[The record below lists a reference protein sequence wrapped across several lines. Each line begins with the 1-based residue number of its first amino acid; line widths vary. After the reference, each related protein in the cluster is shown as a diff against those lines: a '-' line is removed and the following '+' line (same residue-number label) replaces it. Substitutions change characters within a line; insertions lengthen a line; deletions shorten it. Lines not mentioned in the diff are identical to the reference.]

1 MIFIKKLPK
10 IYQNTIDKN
19 INNNK
24 KTYYIRNKTSEE
36 SLVSETMTQDQID
49 SVLDGS
55 SKNPKLLTIIRI
67 CYGFN
72 INLNEFFDD
81 DIFNDIGYSFNI
93 PVIIKTNTKTYETSL
108 ITRTNGYLLTFDNHK
123 IRIDEIVYIQRK
135 NP

>member
-19 INNNK
+19 INNNN

-49 SVLDGS
+49 SVL
-55 SKNPKLLTIIRI
+55 
-67 CYGFN
+67 
-72 INLNEFFDD
+72 D

>member
-1 MIFIKKLPK
+1 
-10 IYQNTIDKN
+10 
-19 INNNK
+19 
-24 KTYYIRNKTSEE
+24 
-36 SLVSETMTQDQID
+36 MTQDQID
-49 SVLDGS
+49 SVL
-55 SKNPKLLTIIRI
+55 
-67 CYGFN
+67 
-72 INLNEFFDD
+72 D

>member
-36 SLVSETMTQDQID
+36 SIGAETMTQDQID
-49 SVLDGS
+49 SVL
-55 SKNPKLLTIIRI
+55 
-67 CYGFN
+67 
-72 INLNEFFDD
+72 D

>member
-49 SVLDGS
+49 SVL
-55 SKNPKLLTIIRI
+55 
-67 CYGFN
+67 
-72 INLNEFFDD
+72 D

>member
-24 KTYYIRNKTSEE
+24 KTYYIRNKNSEE

-49 SVLDGS
+49 SVL
-55 SKNPKLLTIIRI
+55 
-67 CYGFN
+67 
-72 INLNEFFDD
+72 D